1 MTTTGQTWSKEE
13 KDART
18 RALTAS
24 APAPQLLFYRPS
36 MKSTEPLFV
45 KLRLQYRK

>member
-1 MTTTGQTWSKEE
+1 MAMAGQPWTKEE

-24 APAPQLLFYRPS
+24 APPPQLVFYRPS
-36 MKSTEPLFV
+36 VKPTEPMFV
-45 KLRLQYRK
+45 KLRLSYQR